1 MIGELNSSAHA
12 QVLPT
17 VPPEWLASNPPKP
30 FEFYDEPSHAAAVR
44 VSDDGCFVYASN
56 RGHDSI
62 AIFELGTERK
72 LTVVDYTP
80 SGGRLPWCMSFAA
93 SGRFLLCQNQFSAAQ
108 GGEPRGLGNVV
119 VFSVDAASGRL
130 TPTGAV
136 AEHTNTMAVQ
146 ARL

>member
-1 MIGELNSSAHA
+1 M
-12 QVLPT
+12 
-17 VPPEWLASNPPKP
+17 PPEWLASNPPKP